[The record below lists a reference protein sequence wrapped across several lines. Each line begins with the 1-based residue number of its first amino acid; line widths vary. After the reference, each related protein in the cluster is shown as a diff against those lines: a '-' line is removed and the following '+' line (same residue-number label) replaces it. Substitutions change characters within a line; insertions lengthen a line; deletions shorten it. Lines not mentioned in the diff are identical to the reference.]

1 MNKLQIEGLT
11 EEQCNM
17 LDAMWDK
24 ETAEDLF
31 EFFQGLSQ
39 EQFDMAMTLHTML
52 MQEIGEEKVE
62 MNTNLAVEML
72 ENIGVNLGK

>member
-31 EFFQGLSQ
+31 DFF
-39 EQFDMAMTLHTML
+39 
-52 MQEIGEEKVE
+52 KVYHK
-62 MNTNLAVEML
+62 NSS
-72 ENIGVNLGK
+72 IWQ

>member
-1 MNKLQIEGLT
+1 
-11 EEQCNM
+11 
-17 LDAMWDK
+17 
-24 ETAEDLF
+24 
-31 EFFQGLSQ
+31 
-39 EQFDMAMTLHTML
+39 MAMTLHTML